1 MLIIF
6 EGLDKSGK
14 STMANL
20 VARGLNNA
28 LLIRKTY
35 AKELYPIDYGKAS
48 EYDWQAL
55 FDRVILANPNA
66 TFVAD
71 RSFFTQTVYQV
82 CLGTGINAITDAQ
95 MSMYNAYCDVLK
107 RIPHL
112 VVYCKSARYEYD
124 SMVTNPIAKSKLD
137 VLYQQSIQQSGI
149 NHIVLDMDVDTMH
162 GTYSKLMQA
171 IQSAKAIKYNK

>member
-20 VARGLNNA
+20 LHGAIKGSM
-28 LLIRKTY
+28 LIRKTY

-55 FDRVILANPNA
+55 FDRVILANPDA
-66 TFVAD
+66 TFIAD

-82 CLGTGINAITDAQ
+82 CLGTGVNAITDAQ
-95 MSMYNAYCDVLK
+95 MHMYNAYCDILRK
-107 RIPHL
+107 IPHL
-112 VVYCKSARYEYD
+112 IVYCKSARYEYD
-124 SMVTNPIAKSKLD
+124 SMVTNPVIKQKLD
-137 VLYQQSIQQSGI
+137 NLYRQSIHQNGLNCI
-149 NHIVLDMDVDTMH
+149 EVDMDADTMH
-162 GTYSKLMQA
+162 GTFAKLYSIVSKET
-171 IQSAKAIKYNK
+171 SNTK